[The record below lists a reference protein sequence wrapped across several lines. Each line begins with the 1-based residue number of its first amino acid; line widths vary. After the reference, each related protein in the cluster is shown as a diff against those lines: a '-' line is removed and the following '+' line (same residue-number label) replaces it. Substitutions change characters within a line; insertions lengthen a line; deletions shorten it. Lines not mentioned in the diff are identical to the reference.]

1 MSEPATINFGFT
13 PLVDCAIPVVAH
25 EMGFA
30 QEEGIRLNLMREAS
44 WAAMRDKL
52 AFGVL
57 DAAHIL
63 AGIPIASS
71 LGLGSGPRVAM
82 IAPMALGLGG
92 NAITVSTTL
101 YQRMLEAEPAIMAG
115 PRGHSA
121 RALRTIIEQDRRAGR
136 PPVSFASVFPV
147 SSHNYELRYWLAAA
161 GIDPET
167 DVNLGVVVPPR
178 MVESLRMGWIDGY
191 CVGEP
196 WNLRAVQQGLG
207 VIVATKADIWAN
219 APDKVLGVREEWAEQ
234 NPDRL
239 LALIRACVRAA
250 QWADAPEN
258 RNLLA
263 DMLATQH
270 YVAAPVELVRATLTG
285 KPVLRRGAE
294 ASDLPDRHV
303 FFRWQATFPWR
314 SHALWLLTQMRRWG
328 QLGADVDMRAAAESV
343 YRPDLYRRA
352 VVPLGLTVPGGD
364 WKSEGQHATEHEA
377 AIGDI
382 PLRLGPD
389 IFLDGRTFD
398 PTEPVSYVQSFR
410 PDPGDS

>member
-1 MSEPATINFGFT
+1 MSEPVTINFGFT

-30 QEEGIRLNLMREAS
+30 QEEGIRLNLVREAS

-71 LGLGSGPRVAM
+71 LGLGGAPRVAM
-82 IAPMALGLGG
+82 IAPMCLGRGG
-92 NAITVSTTL
+92 SAITVSNTL
-101 YQRMLEAEPAIMAG
+101 YQRMLEAEPTIMTG
-115 PRGHSA
+115 PRAQVA
-121 RALRTIIEQDRRAGR
+121 RALRTVIEQDRRAGR
-136 PPVSFASVFPV
+136 PPLSFASVFPV
-147 SSHNYELRYWLAAA
+147 SSHNYELRYWLAAG
-161 GIDPET
+161 GIDHAR

-207 VIVATKADIWAN
+207 AIVATRADIWQD
-219 APDKVLGVREEWAEQ
+219 APDKVLGVRKEWAEQ
-234 NPDRL
+234 NPDLL

-250 QWADAPEN
+250 RWADVSEN
-258 RNLLA
+258 RTVLA

-270 YVAAPVELVRATLTG
+270 YVAAPVELLRATLTG

-303 FFRWQATFPWR
+303 FYRQQATFPWR
-314 SHALWLLTQMRRWG
+314 SHAHWLLTQMRRCG
-328 QLGADVDMRAAAESV
+328 QVGADIDMRAAAESV

-352 VVPLGLTVPGGD
+352 VAPLGLPVPAGD
-364 WKSEGQHATEHEA
+364 WKSEDRKATGEEA
-377 AIGDI
+377 
-382 PLRLGPD
+382 
-389 IFLDGRTFD
+389 
-398 PTEPVSYVQSFR
+398 V
-410 PDPGDS
+410 